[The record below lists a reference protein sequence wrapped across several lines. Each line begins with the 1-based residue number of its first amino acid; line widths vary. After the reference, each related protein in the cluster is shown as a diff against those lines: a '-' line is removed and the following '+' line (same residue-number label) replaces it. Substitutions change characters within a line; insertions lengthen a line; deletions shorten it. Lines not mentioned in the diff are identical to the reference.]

1 MIGYFTFYVM
11 CIALKEA
18 NKELTETVS
27 SGKKASDKEMFSLS
41 WTVDGLSRLVSLG
54 RQLYAEV
61 TGVLE
66 LLEDDQIDVIK
77 KNVASRVSKLQESLF
92 PFIREVT
99 RHQRQKA
106 THILV
111 TMISP
116 SQRSQKPYAL
126 PVSCIPY
133 RSLTISQARTF
144 INNIIM
150 EMTKRN
156 MKIAGMKWKG
166 SDLNVL
172 FIIHVGFVS
181 NGEYNSFRAMGYT
194 RPLSVL
200 KIRSMARNKYSKMSV
215 SKMESMLLPI
225 GIIILYVA
233 CIFIP

>member
-1 MIGYFTFYVM
+1 MICHTLIKVSSLMIGYFTFDVM

-99 RHQRQKA
+99 RH
-106 THILV
+106 
-111 TMISP
+111 
-116 SQRSQKPYAL
+116 
-126 PVSCIPY
+126 
-133 RSLTISQARTF
+133 
-144 INNIIM
+144 
-150 EMTKRN
+150 
-156 MKIAGMKWKG
+156 
-166 SDLNVL
+166 
-172 FIIHVGFVS
+172 
-181 NGEYNSFRAMGYT
+181 
-194 RPLSVL
+194 
-200 KIRSMARNKYSKMSV
+200 
-215 SKMESMLLPI
+215 
-225 GIIILYVA
+225 
-233 CIFIP
+233 